1 MPQELLDQLH
11 TLDSTLLTDIVRQDQ
26 RSPAFAVLDWAVARL
41 SDKGIINP
49 DGLFRFSGQG
59 RDGARTRSWSVV
71 LKTLKAPDQP
81 QDPTSLWYWK
91 REALLA
97 QSNLP
102 SSLPGPLAAPRFY
115 DVRERSDGAWIWM
128 ELITDAVG
136 EPWHLE
142 HYAFAADQIGRF
154 NAAYAT
160 GATLPAAPWLCR
172 DHAREWTEG
181 LSPQDAWA
189 NPYVQRHFPADLQTR
204 VMQLWAERARFY
216 AALDQAPQIF
226 SHFDC
231 QRRNLVIRNRADGRP
246 ELVAVDWG
254 LCGLA
259 ALGGDLMALIGS
271 SVALYEWEP
280 ARLGELEAV
289 VFDAYLAGLRA
300 GGWRGDAAWVRLS
313 YTAWLGLHWGMAL
326 PAAAAFW
333 CRDAM
338 APHAL
343 QQFGRPLDELAA
355 GWAALCQFSVERAEE
370 ARDLMTR
377 WHLA

>member
-1 MPQELLDQLH
+1 MSHELLIRLRS
-11 TLDSTLLTDIVRQDQ
+11 LDPALLAAVVREDQ
-26 RSPAFAVLDWAVARL
+26 RSPAFELLDWSVAPL

-59 RDGARTRSWSVV
+59 RDDAGTRPWSVV
-71 LKTLKAPDQP
+71 LKTLKASDQP
-81 QDPTSLWYWK
+81 QDPASLWYWK

-97 QSNLP
+97 QSGLA
-102 SSLPGPLAAPRFY
+102 SSLPGSLAAPRFY
-115 DVRERSDGAWIWM
+115 RVNEQADGVWIWM

-136 EPWHLE
+136 APWRLE

-154 NAAYAT
+154 NAACAV
-160 GATLPAAPWLCR
+160 GAPLPDAPWLCR
-172 DHAREWTEG
+172 DHARGWTEG
-181 LSPQDAWA
+181 LNPQNAWG
-189 NPYVQRHFPADLQTR
+189 NPYVQRHFSADVQTR
-204 VMQLWAERARFY
+204 IMQLWAERARFY
-216 AALDQAPQIF
+216 AALDRSPQIF

-231 QRRNLVIRNRADGRP
+231 QRRNLIIRNRADGQP
-246 ELVAVDWG
+246 ELAAVDWG

-280 ARLGELEAV
+280 ARLAELEAV

-300 GGWRGDAAWVRLS
+300 AGWRGDAAWVRLS
-313 YTAWLGLHWGMAL
+313 YTAWLGLHWGAAL

-333 CRDAM
+333 CTDAM
-338 APHAL
+338 ASHAL

-355 GWAALCQFSVERAEE
+355 GWATLCRFSLERAEE
-370 ARDLMTR
+370 ARGLMQR
-377 WHLA
+377 LHLA